1 MLLPGVIAG
10 SLFTFLVST
19 NLFLLTFLLGQGKI
33 ITLPTLLFSKLA
45 GGALDPSAAGIALV
59 AALPG
64 IALLLVSERFF
75 APSALAVALAGS
87 ARI

>member
-1 MLLPGVIAG
+1 VPDPLAG
-10 SLFTFLVST
+10 DAAHAAARRHCRQPVHLSGLDQSVLARFPF
-19 NLFLLTFLLGQGKI
+19 GQGKI

-59 AALPG
+59 AALSG

-75 APSALAVALAGS
+75 AP
-87 ARI
+87 